1 MPHDGNELRVLRS
14 SAELEALE
22 PAWRHLWQSDPHATP
37 FQSPDWLLP
46 WWHQFGQPE
55 LRAIAIAQDGE
66 LIGLLPFYIY
76 PYPRSGTR
84 QLLLLGAG
92 TSDYLDGIFAPG
104 CTPQH
109 VRRALAL
116 LQHER
121 GWDTASIPQ
130 LRPCSKLLQ
139 ALVPELSPFP
149 AESCS
154 RLRAVT
160 VAGLPRKIRQNV
172 RYYRNRGLR
181 TGTFEFA
188 VANET
193 NALSFFD
200 ALVHLHSE
208 RWQSRGESGVL
219 SDPRVLA
226 WHRDA
231 IPRMAS
237 SGLLRL
243 CALRHNGENIA
254 VMYGLIDPPDRADR
268 ALYIYLPA
276 FSTHHAELRPG
287 TLLLAQVIEHAA
299 NEGAQMID
307 MLRGNEDYKQLW
319 HVENTPTYGIELR
332 ASAQASSQAFP
343 QHSTATLSE
352 AA

>member
-1 MPHDGNELRVLRS
+1 MPRDGNELRVLRG

-22 PAWRHLWQSDPHATP
+22 PAWRRLWQSDPQATP

-46 WWHQFGQPE
+46 WWRQFGQSD
-55 LRAIAIAQDGE
+55 LRAIAIAQNGE

-76 PYPRSGTR
+76 PGPRSGTR

-92 TSDYLDGIFAPG
+92 TSDYLDGIFAPT
-104 CTPQH
+104 CTPQQ

-116 LQHER
+116 IQHEQ

-139 ALVPELSPFP
+139 ALVPEVCPFP
-149 AESCS
+149 TESCS
-154 RLRAVT
+154 RMRAVT

-172 RYYRNRGLR
+172 RYYGNRAARN
-181 TGTFEFA
+181 GTLEFA
-188 VANET
+188 IADES

-200 ALVHLHSE
+200 ALVRLHTE

-231 IPRMAS
+231 VPRMAR

-254 VMYGLIDPPDRADR
+254 VMYGLIDPPGRADR
-268 ALYIYLPA
+268 TLYIYLPA

-287 TLLLAQVIEHAA
+287 TLLLAQAIESAT
-299 NEGAQMID
+299 NEGMQTID
-307 MLRGNEDYKQLW
+307 MLRGNEDYKEIW
-319 HVENTPTYGIELR
+319 HVEKTPTYGIELR
-332 ASAQASSQAFP
+332 PSAQASSQASS
-343 QHSTATLSE
+343 QRSTATLSE